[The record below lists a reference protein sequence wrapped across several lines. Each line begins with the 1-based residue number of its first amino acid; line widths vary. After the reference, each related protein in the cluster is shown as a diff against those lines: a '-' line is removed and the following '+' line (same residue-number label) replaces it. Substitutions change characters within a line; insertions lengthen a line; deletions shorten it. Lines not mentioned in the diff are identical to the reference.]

1 MKPKNPAGPRPRRGD
16 HSRHEGSRE
25 MLEGLVDQM
34 RRKRDERAKAL
45 EEWGDR
51 VEVAELGCADTGL
64 LGTVAGP
71 AQRLAGVQADL
82 TAAVSAARRAAI
94 RREQET

>member
-1 MKPKNPAGPRPRRGD
+1 
-16 HSRHEGSRE
+16 

-34 RRKRDERAKAL
+34 SRKRDERAKAL
-45 EEWGDR
+45 EEWADR
-51 VEVAELGCADTGL
+51 VEVAERRCAETGL
-64 LGTVAGP
+64 LGAVAGP

-94 RREQET
+94 RREQKI